1 MAKGQRART
10 KKTSAGVHGGGGKGR
25 PLTGIEKILLSRHH
39 NKQWWAKHR
48 AEIAKVK

>member
-25 PLTGIEKILLSRHH
+25 PLTGTEKILLSRHH
-39 NKQWWAKHR
+39 NTQFWKNFKANAPR
-48 AEIAKVK
+48 